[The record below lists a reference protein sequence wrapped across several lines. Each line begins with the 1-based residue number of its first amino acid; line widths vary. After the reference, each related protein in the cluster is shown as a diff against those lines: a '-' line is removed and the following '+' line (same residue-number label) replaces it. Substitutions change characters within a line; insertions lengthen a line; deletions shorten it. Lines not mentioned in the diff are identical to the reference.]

1 MSPLVEEWVRKAV
14 ADLQTA
20 KREARVRRNPNL
32 DAVCFHAQQAV
43 EKMLKARLALMR
55 RDIPRTH
62 DLTQLLDALLDA
74 EPLWEAWRPALDEL
88 VSYAVEFRYPGE
100 MATVDMA
107 KQALKSGVRIC
118 KEIDA
123 SLISES

>member
-1 MSPLVEEWVRKAV
+1 MSPLVDEWVRKAV

-20 KREARVRRNPNL
+20 KRESRVRRNPNF

-43 EKMLKARLALMR
+43 EKMLKARLALMQ

-100 MATVDMA
+100 TATRDMA
-107 KQALKSGVRIC
+107 KLALHSATIIS
-118 KEIDA
+118 KEIKS
-123 SLISES
+123 SLGPTS

>member
-1 MSPLVEEWVRKAV
+1 
-14 ADLQTA
+14 
-20 KREARVRRNPNL
+20 
-32 DAVCFHAQQAV
+32 
-43 EKMLKARLALMR
+43 
-55 RDIPRTH
+55 
-62 DLTQLLDALLDA
+62 LLDALLDA

-107 KQALKSGVRIC
+107 KQALKSAVKIF

-123 SLISES
+123 SLNSES

>member
-1 MSPLVEEWVRKAV
+1 MNPLVEEWVRKAV

-20 KREARVRRNPNL
+20 KRESRVRRNPNF

-43 EKMLKARLALMR
+43 EKMLKAKLASMR
-55 RDIPRTH
+55 RDIPRTY

-74 EPLWEAWRPALDEL
+74 EPLWEVWKPALDEL

-100 MATVDMA
+100 MATRGMA
-107 KQALKSGVRIC
+107 KQALKSAVAIC
-118 KEIDA
+118 KEIQG
-123 SLISES
+123 SLG

>member
-1 MSPLVEEWVRKAV
+1 MHPLVEEWVRKAV

-20 KREARVRRNPNL
+20 KRESRVRRNPNF

-43 EKMLKARLALMR
+43 EKMLKARLSSMK

-74 EPLWEAWRPALDEL
+74 EPLWEVWKPALDEL

-100 MATVDMA
+100 MATRDMA
-107 KQALKSGVRIC
+107 KQALKSAVAIC
-118 KEIDA
+118 KAIQG
-123 SLISES
+123 SLG

>member
-1 MSPLVEEWVRKAV
+1 MSPLVDVWLRKAV

-20 KREARVRRNPNL
+20 KRESRVRRSANF

-43 EKMLKARLALMR
+43 EKMLKAKLASER

-62 DLTQLLDALLDA
+62 DLTQLLDFVLDT

-100 MATVDMA
+100 MATRDMA
-107 KQALKSGVRIC
+107 KQALKSAVQIC

-123 SLISES
+123 SLNSES

>member
-1 MSPLVEEWVRKAV
+1 MNPLVEEWVRKAA

-20 KREARVRRNPNL
+20 KREARVRRNPNF

-43 EKMLKARLALMR
+43 EKMLKARLASRR

-74 EPLWEAWRPALDEL
+74 APLWEVWRPALDEL

-100 MATVDMA
+100 MATKEMA
-107 KQALKSGVRIC
+107 KHALNKAVAIC
-118 KEIDA
+118 GEIHA
-123 SLISES
+123 SLNSDS

>member
-1 MSPLVEEWVRKAV
+1 MNPLVEEWVRKAE

-20 KREARVRRNPNL
+20 KREARVRRNPNF

-43 EKMLKARLALMR
+43 EKMLKARLAAMR

-62 DLTQLLDALLDA
+62 DLAQLLDALLDA
-74 EPLWEAWRPALDEL
+74 EPLWDAWRPALDEL

-100 MATVDMA
+100 TSTADMA
-107 KQALKSGVRIC
+107 KHAVKSAKKIC
-118 KEIDA
+118 KEINV
-123 SLISES
+123 SLKSIS

>member
-1 MSPLVEEWVRKAV
+1 MHPLVEEWVRKAV

-20 KREARVRRNPNL
+20 KRESRVRRNPNF

-43 EKMLKARLALMR
+43 EKMLKARLSSMK

-74 EPLWEAWRPALDEL
+74 EPLWEAWKPALDEL
-88 VSYAVEFRYPGE
+88 VAYAVEFRYPGE
-100 MATVDMA
+100 LATREMATR
-107 KQALKSGVRIC
+107 ALKSATRIC
-118 KEIDA
+118 KEAKA
-123 SLISES
+123 SLDTSP

>member
-1 MSPLVEEWVRKAV
+1 MNLLVEEWVRKAL

-20 KREARVRRNPNL
+20 KRESRVRRNANF

-43 EKMLKARLALMR
+43 EKMLKAKFASEH

-62 DLTQLLDALLDA
+62 DLTQLLDVVLDT

-100 MATVDMA
+100 MATRDMA
-107 KQALKSGVRIC
+107 REALKSAVSIC
-118 KEIDA
+118 KEIRG
-123 SLISES
+123 SIV

>member
-1 MSPLVEEWVRKAV
+1 MNPLVEEWVRKAV

-20 KREARVRRNPNL
+20 KREARVRRNPNF

-43 EKMLKARLALMR
+43 EKMLKARLALMS

-100 MATVDMA
+100 IATVDMA
-107 KQALKSGVRIC
+107 KQALKSAATIC
-118 KEIDA
+118 REINV
-123 SLISES
+123 SLNSDS

>member
-1 MSPLVEEWVRKAV
+1 MSPLVDEWVRKAV

-20 KREARVRRNPNL
+20 KRESRVRRNPNF

-43 EKMLKARLALMR
+43 EKMLKAKLASKR

-62 DLTQLLDALLDA
+62 DLTQLLDFVLDT

-100 MATVDMA
+100 MATRDMA
-107 KQALKSGVRIC
+107 KQALKSAVAIC
-118 KEIDA
+118 KEIRD
-123 SLISES
+123 SLG

>member
-1 MSPLVEEWVRKAV
+1 MHPLVEEWVRKGV

-20 KREARVRRNPNL
+20 KRESRVRRNPNF

-43 EKMLKARLALMR
+43 EKMLKARLSSMK

-74 EPLWEAWRPALDEL
+74 EPLWEAWSPALDEL

-100 MATVDMA
+100 MATRDMA
-107 KQALKSGVRIC
+107 REALKNALSIC
-118 KEIDA
+118 KEIRG
-123 SLISES
+123 SLG